1 MRECRF
7 HLDASARTVA
17 PFMPARDENQ
27 ACGGSISV
35 PLQCW
40 VCRKAALSV
49 DAHAVAADKEIAAAV
64 QLLLGRANG

>member
-1 MRECRF
+1 VGERKIGALARHTASIAAMRECRF

-35 PLQCW
+35 PL
-40 VCRKAALSV
+40 SV
-49 DAHAVAADKEIAAAV
+49 
-64 QLLLGRANG
+64 LGL